1 MRSTSFRPRTFIE
14 MHAID
19 LSVYL
24 VLDPDLCGGFRGMI
38 DTALA
43 AAQNGATVVQLRA
56 PKWKKRALAE
66 CARELKTGLAPFH
79 VPLIINDHADVCAAV
94 KADGLHIGQEDLS
107 PADAR
112 AVIGPDCILGQSV
125 SNAAELKA
133 VDVGLVDHIG
143 IGPVYS
149 TATKTD
155 AGPQLGIEGFAKL
168 ASHKPCPVVAIGSV
182 KATMAAELFAAG
194 ADGLAV
200 VSAICGQPDP
210 GLAAKQLA
218 QAVFAA
224 KAAQAKLSSC
234 SQIP

>member
-1 MRSTSFRPRTFIE
+1 

-24 VLDPDLCGGFRGMI
+24 VLDPELCGGFQGMI

-66 CARELKTGLAPFH
+66 CARKLKARLAPLH

-94 KADGLHIGQEDLS
+94 NADGLHIGQNDLT

-112 AVIGPDCILGQSV
+112 AVIGGKRLLGLSV
-125 SNAAELKA
+125 SNAKELEA
-133 VDVGLVDHIG
+133 VDVNLVDHLG
-143 IGPVYS
+143 IGPIYS

-155 AGPQLGIEGFAKL
+155 AAPQLGIEGFASL
-168 ASHKPCPVVAIGSV
+168 ALRKPCPVVAIGSV
-182 KATMAAELFAAG
+182 KASMAVDLINAG
-194 ADGLAV
+194 ANGLAV
-200 VSAICGQPDP
+200 VSAICGQSDP
-210 GLAAKQLA
+210 GFATRELAKAVSEAK
-218 QAVFAA
+218 AA
-224 KAAQAKLSSC
+224 KAKFSC
-234 SQIP
+234 SSQIS